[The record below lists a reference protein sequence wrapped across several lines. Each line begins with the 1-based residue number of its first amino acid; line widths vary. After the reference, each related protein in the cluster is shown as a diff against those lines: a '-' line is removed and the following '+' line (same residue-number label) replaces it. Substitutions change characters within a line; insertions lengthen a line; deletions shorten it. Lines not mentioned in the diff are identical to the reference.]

1 MFDTAEQIL
10 DQLRA
15 GEDGRAEFKEVRL
28 GDRGVLS
35 PDTEALAGELVAFAN
50 AAGGGVF
57 LGVADSGAVAGI
69 PRSRRRGRALD
80 RQRRHAQLRAADST
94 CPAQGPAPRR
104 GRRRPAGA
112 SGRGS
117 ARALRPP
124 DVGRTLLRARR
135 FHEA

>member
-1 MFDTAEQIL
+1 MFDTTEQIL

-57 LGVADSGAVAGI
+57 LGVTDSGAVAGI
-69 PRSRRRGRALD
+69 PPARVDAVEQLEALPTTPASCPTPSCSARCPTARSSNQILVSYLSRTWSKRE
-80 RQRRHAQLRAADST
+80 
-94 CPAQGPAPRR
+94 
-104 GRRRPAGA
+104 RRRPV
-112 SGRGS
+112 
-117 ARALRPP
+117 P
-124 DVGRTLLRARR
+124 
-135 FHEA
+135 